1 MGRVWELWTP
11 GTPPGALQ
19 TVTSPGLRGEARV
32 STRRQLTDIRCG
44 GGGSELGYGECGG
57 GLCTQGDCSLM
68 NLDCLGSRKEVSV
81 AELGQDA
88 LEDLVLTERSLEA
101 AGGSERAAHWLP
113 GRPGRVRGRQ
123 GLESPSE
130 PRGGHDTCGLSPS
143 PRMEIMGRA

>member
-1 MGRVWELWTP
+1 MPGCPPRTAHWLPQSRLRAGSRKLGSEKARWAECGSCGRA

-32 STRRQLTDIRCG
+32 CARRQLMDVRCG
-44 GGGSELGYGECGG
+44 GGGSKLGHGEPGG

-88 LEDLVLTERSLEA
+88 LEDLVLTRKVT
-101 AGGSERAAHWLP
+101 GSR
-113 GRPGRVRGRQ
+113 RG
-123 GLESPSE
+123 L
-130 PRGGHDTCGLSPS
+130 
-143 PRMEIMGRA
+143 